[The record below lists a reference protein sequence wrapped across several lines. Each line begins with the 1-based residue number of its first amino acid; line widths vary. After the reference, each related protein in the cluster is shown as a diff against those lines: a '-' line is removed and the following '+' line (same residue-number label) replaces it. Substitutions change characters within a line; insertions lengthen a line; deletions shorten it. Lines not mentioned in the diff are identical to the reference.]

1 MLKNNHISAVGFAG
15 DDLEEMCLYRL
26 HFTPTRCQTPSCIMF
41 NATAFNGFVKKSF
54 LVAPHF
60 PASPPK
66 CEYRGRQ
73 QRAKCFWKEKA

>member
-1 MLKNNHISAVGFAG
+1 MLKSNHISAVRFAE

-26 HFTPTRCQTPSCIMF
+26 HFTPTRCQTPSCIML

-60 PASPPK
+60 PSKSA
-66 CEYRGRQ
+66 Q
-73 QRAKCFWKEKA
+73 V